1 MKANLC
7 YDIFIPCS
15 AENFSRLRNG
25 GRLWPCRKFVPNMR
39 YFLVS
44 INAPRAFYRFRF
56 PNKIEIGVS
65 DCIVDFRLLR
75 TLG

>member
-1 MKANLC
+1 MVFFLLGGK
-7 YDIFIPCS
+7 F
-15 AENFSRLRNG
+15 FRLHIG

-39 YFLVS
+39 YFIVS
-44 INAPRAFYRFRF
+44 INAPRAFYRFRL